1 MGIDILFLF
10 SLSLPIGKQL
20 FPSMCLLHGG
30 LFNLVDSSL
39 DAISYKTDYFY
50 VTQYS

>member
-20 FPSMCLLHGG
+20 FPSMCFLHGG

-39 DAISYKTDYFY
+39 DAMSYETDYFCM
-50 VTQYS
+50 TQYS